1 MRMYIRASVT
11 TWRPLNVSR
20 DLRKIGNIFPL
31 LYHHIKIVECGVIV
45 KHHPV
50 VLLNNG
56 LSCVT
61 CGKYV
66 KILQFCEVI
75 TCLNIGTVK

>member
-1 MRMYIRASVT
+1 MGMCIRASVI
-11 TWRPLNVSR
+11 TWRPVNISR
-20 DLRKIGNIFPL
+20 VLWKMGNIFHL
-31 LYHHIKIVECGVIV
+31 LYFHIKIVECGVMV

-66 KILQFCEVI
+66 K
-75 TCLNIGTVK
+75 